1 MKRLMEKLIMY
12 HEIHR
17 LNREGIRPNQIAKYL
32 VLDTRTV
39 KKVLA
44 QSEQE
49 YLDYQESLSSR
60 DKVLDPYEVFIKS
73 RLEACPEASAAQ
85 VHDWLKEHFSD
96 LPDVTE
102 KTVFNF
108 VLHVRGKHGIP
119 KPFCNHRDYEMV
131 DELPFGKQAQVDFGE
146 YNMTTEDDKRKKVYF
161 FCMSLCRSRFKFLFL
176 SEKPFTTLMTII
188 AHEKAFQYF
197 CGIPEVIVYDQ
208 DTLMLVDE
216 NKGELIL
223 TDAFRSYVAY
233 RGFNLH
239 FCRKSDPQ
247 SKGKIENVVR
257 YVKYNFL
264 RGRLF
269 VDIDTLNGQGVAWL
283 SRTANAKEHAATKK
297 IPHQQW
303 QIEKEFLNPVSEIFT
318 PQEALKSVAVTKVNV
333 INYKSNYYRVPLGT
347 HRGPGTKAWIEISD
361 DNRLM
366 IYDADNN
373 QIASH
378 QISTGK
384 GQTIGGSHY
393 KRDRSSKI
401 DQLIDQ
407 LSGHFE
413 DPDKAKGYL
422 EEIRKKMPR
431 NIRDQA
437 LHIEKQIKRF
447 DMDIINRSLAFC
459 VENKI
464 FRATDFESV
473 AEKFHAEKQQSMEP
487 STPITIN
494 TLNHTEHK
502 ITPDKSDIS
511 DYQSLMN

>member
-1 MKRLMEKLIMY
+1 MKRLMNKLIMY

-17 LNREGIRPNQIAKYL
+17 FCREGIRPNQIARQL
-32 VLDTRTV
+32 ALDTRTV
-39 KKVLA
+39 KKILA
-44 QSEQE
+44 MSEQE
-49 YLDYQESLSSR
+49 YLDYQERLSIR
-60 DKVLDPYEVFIKS
+60 DKVLDPYESFVRT

-108 VLHVRGKHGIP
+108 VLMVRGKHGIP
-119 KPFCNHRDYEMV
+119 KPFCNQRDYEMI
-131 DELPFGKQAQVDFGE
+131 DELPYGKQAQVDFGE
-146 YNMTTEDDKRKKVYF
+146 YNMTTEDNMRKKVYF
-161 FCMSLCRSRFKFLFL
+161 FCMSLSRSRFKFLWL

-197 CGIPEVIVYDQ
+197 YGIPEVIVYDQ

-233 RGFNLH
+233 RGFKLH

-264 RGRLF
+264 RGRIF
-269 VDIDTLNGQGVAWL
+269 VNIDILNGQGMAWL

-297 IPHQQW
+297 VPHQQW
-303 QIEKEFLNPVSEIFT
+303 KIEKEFLNPVSEIFT

-366 IYDADNN
+366 IYDADNK

-393 KRDRSSKI
+393 MRDRSMKI

-407 LSGHFE
+407 LSSLFD
-413 DPDKAKGYL
+413 DPDQAKVYL

-487 STPITIN
+487 SRPITIN
-494 TLNHTEHK
+494 TLNRTEHK